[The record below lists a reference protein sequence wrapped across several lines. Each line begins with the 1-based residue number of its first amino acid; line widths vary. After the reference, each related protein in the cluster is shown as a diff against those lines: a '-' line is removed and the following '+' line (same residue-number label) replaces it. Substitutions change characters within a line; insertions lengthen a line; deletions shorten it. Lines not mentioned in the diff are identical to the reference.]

1 MANIVIWSIF
11 ENGVGIIA
19 ASLPPIHK
27 LFRFYDDSAVE
38 ESNQARAGAVQ
49 TIGGT
54 PLSQPHGAFEL
65 KPLRTSSRL
74 TVTKSGQWDRLDDEG
89 PGQERVTVRR
99 TFTIVDEIDA
109 DQMGKM

>member
-1 MANIVIWSIF
+1 MISVQ
-11 ENGVGIIA
+11 NGIGIIA

-27 LFRFYDDSAVE
+27 LFRFYDDSTMK
-38 ESNQARAGAVQ
+38 ESNPARAGAVQ

-65 KPLRTSSRL
+65 KPLRSSSRL
-74 TVTKSGQWDRLDDEG
+74 TVTKSGQWDRLDEV

-99 TFTIVDEIDA
+99 TFSIVDESNA
-109 DQMGKM
+109 DELGKM